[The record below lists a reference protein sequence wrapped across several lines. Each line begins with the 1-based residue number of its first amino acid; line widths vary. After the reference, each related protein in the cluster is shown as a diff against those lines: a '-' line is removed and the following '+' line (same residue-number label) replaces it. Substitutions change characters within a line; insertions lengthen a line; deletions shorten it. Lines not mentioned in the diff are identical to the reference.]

1 MNAGYVLKKT
11 VSAVQGANAQNWRRG
26 DVARVHPLGMHEG
39 LFVAEMLAG
48 IGFQPPEGIGKH
60 HLAVTFRQKKR
71 AAEFIEKVHQRVVLL
86 VHQGQAGEQ
95 VLIPDK
101 SFHRGR

>member
-1 MNAGYVLKKT
+1 M
-11 VSAVQGANAQNWRRG
+11 QGVVHR